1 MWSQEQA
8 VNVDVLFTKVLHCIE
23 PGMKE
28 IPCFIKNQKQVE
40 LWNVEAYHDYLC
52 SGAESWSYLE
62 RLMKNDLDPD
72 PNRPYHEKTEG
83 MVYMCHMLREQIF
96 SDFGYTDAEKPF
108 LDILLGKT
116 GKYIEE
122 YDCAM
127 AYRKVADHLY
137 EREVFT
143 YKGKLCREL
152 ADFADVIWEYEV
164 DTWNLAKWDAF
175 IEELFQQE
183 EGKTSFLQWLD
194 RVGTEKMRVLI
205 PEFKKVW
212 DHRIRLE
219 EQKPK
224 LNTISF
230 EACIRWGNQEAH
242 QIWLK
247 EIDEQIEY
255 IQIWKRESSRRR
267 ETEVLKNKYKM
278 FFECLCEMSEHSPHS
293 WDKLALAEEFG
304 DHIQKWN
311 IWEREIE
318 QEYIDKKTLLTAIR
332 KHDVLSCLSYDFH
345 KNFWFHGR
353 IKEKTSSLFLLMC
366 APVEETYRENCLKTL
381 KVLQK
386 WEQEEAEDFEEK
398 VSSIVKDI
406 YSEIFLKLFE
416 ENAPDAVLD
425 YYFNFLDRI
434 IDELL
439 GVKNLKV
446 IVRDD
451 SLKKQ
456 VLSRIDSRV
465 LTISGNNQLWSKDNS
480 RKLECELRALPQRK
494 HVDYTEFHKD
504 TSYLN
509 WVDEKKKL
517 WAQESEWKKHSEIVK
532 AKSDEAIAYV
542 EKYWSV
548 QNITQIKAGTEPMLK
563 EMWQAFDKAKEQK
576 IRCEARVSYA
586 NKKCEEV
593 KKLCKAYEAEW
604 DAKQK
609 AKAEAEK
616 EAEIRA
622 LRRKEAMKK
631 VAVAAIILG
640 IALVVFTGY
649 KIKEYNEVKQS
660 IAEYGL
666 FGGVLD
672 MEDYIDENGTLTLP
686 SEVRGVTYSN
696 ICYMPLPEGVKKLI
710 IPEGVVKISGYDN
723 YEMDKYSPIGF
734 VCSTLEEIEFPDSLE
749 TIYCKFKCPSLR
761 TFSAENVTSVW
772 HYGDNNLNALTLGY
786 FFQSLDRLTSV
797 HLPKLEQVYDST
809 FEGCR
814 SLQEL
819 NVQGAQTVGVN
830 AFKDCSSLTYLYL
843 PTAWKLDMHVFENCS
858 SLKAVYVP
866 ALKEMDAYAFSF
878 INSLNGA
885 VQVVLDTNGAY
896 DETLMGS
903 LQAAEERGEIVIMYQ
918 DYTQLDPA
926 QLDELH
932 QM

>member
-1 MWSQEQA
+1 
-8 VNVDVLFTKVLHCIE
+8 
-23 PGMKE
+23 
-28 IPCFIKNQKQVE
+28 
-40 LWNVEAYHDYLC
+40 
-52 SGAESWSYLE
+52 
-62 RLMKNDLDPD
+62 
-72 PNRPYHEKTEG
+72 
-83 MVYMCHMLREQIF
+83 
-96 SDFGYTDAEKPF
+96 
-108 LDILLGKT
+108 
-116 GKYIEE
+116 
-122 YDCAM
+122 
-127 AYRKVADHLY
+127 
-137 EREVFT
+137 
-143 YKGKLCREL
+143 
-152 ADFADVIWEYEV
+152 
-164 DTWNLAKWDAF
+164 
-175 IEELFQQE
+175 
-183 EGKTSFLQWLD
+183 
-194 RVGTEKMRVLI
+194 
-205 PEFKKVW
+205 
-212 DHRIRLE
+212 
-219 EQKPK
+219 
-224 LNTISF
+224 
-230 EACIRWGNQEAH
+230 
-242 QIWLK
+242 
-247 EIDEQIEY
+247 
-255 IQIWKRESSRRR
+255 
-267 ETEVLKNKYKM
+267 
-278 FFECLCEMSEHSPHS
+278 
-293 WDKLALAEEFG
+293 
-304 DHIQKWN
+304 
-311 IWEREIE
+311 
-318 QEYIDKKTLLTAIR
+318 
-332 KHDVLSCLSYDFH
+332 
-345 KNFWFHGR
+345 
-353 IKEKTSSLFLLMC
+353 
-366 APVEETYRENCLKTL
+366 
-381 KVLQK
+381 
-386 WEQEEAEDFEEK
+386 
-398 VSSIVKDI
+398 
-406 YSEIFLKLFE
+406 
-416 ENAPDAVLD
+416 
-425 YYFNFLDRI
+425 
-434 IDELL
+434 
-439 GVKNLKV
+439 

-542 EKYWSV
+542 KKYWSV